1 MARTIHRLS
10 PAKVMNA
17 KVGRY
22 ADGGGLYLQVVPLA
36 GGGLG
41 RSWFFR
47 YAAPSGATR
56 ISKAGLEHRAERQM
70 GLGPTHTISLAE
82 AREAA
87 REARKL
93 LLQGVDPLDA
103 KTTQRASQR
112 VARARGATFNECAT
126 AFVASRESTWRNE
139 VHRRQWTTTLSTYA
153 GPIIGALPV
162 EAVDTALVM
171 KVLGPLWQRAPETG
185 SRLRGRI
192 ELVLNWATVAG
203 HRSGENPARWR
214 GHLEHL
220 LPARRKL
227 VKVKHLAAMPYR
239 DVPAFMAALREE
251 EGEIARALEIVTL
264 TACRLNEALGA
275 QWSEVDLREK
285 HWIVPAERTKTHVEH
300 RIPLSSRVAEILAVL
315 PRTSEYVFPFSAPHR
330 LRSLL
335 AQLAPDGAT
344 VHGFRSSF
352 RDWCGEQTNFPRE
365 LCEQALAHR
374 VGNAV
379 ENAYRRGDLLE
390 KRRQLMDAWADY
402 CARPTTEGQVV
413 PMRRA

>member
-1 MARTIHRLS
+1 MTRTIHRLS

-36 GGGLG
+36 GGGYG

-70 GLGPTHTISLAE
+70 GLGPTHTTSLAE

-93 LLQGVDPLDA
+93 LLQGIDPLDA
-103 KTTQRASQR
+103 KTAQRASQR
-112 VARARGATFNECAT
+112 VAKARGVTFNECAL
-126 AFVASRESTWRNE
+126 AFVASRESTWKNE

-153 GPIIGALPV
+153 GPVIGTLPV

-192 ELVLNWATVAG
+192 ESVLNWATVAG
-203 HRSGENPARWR
+203 HRSGDNPARWR

-220 LPARRKL
+220 LPARRK
-227 VKVKHLAAMPYR
+227 VAKVEHHAAMPYR
-239 DVPAFMAALREE
+239 DMPAFMAALRQQ
-251 EGEIARALEIVTL
+251 EGVCARALEFLVL
-264 TACRLNEALGA
+264 TAARTGEVRGA
-275 QWSEVDLREK
+275 EWSEVDLE
-285 HWIVPAERTKTHVEH
+285 PT
-300 RIPLSSRVAEILAVL
+300 LS
-315 PRTSEYVFPFSAPHR
+315 
-330 LRSLL
+330 
-335 AQLAPDGAT
+335 
-344 VHGFRSSF
+344 
-352 RDWCGEQTNFPRE
+352 
-365 LCEQALAHR
+365 
-374 VGNAV
+374 
-379 ENAYRRGDLLE
+379 
-390 KRRQLMDAWADY
+390 
-402 CARPTTEGQVV
+402 
-413 PMRRA
+413 